1 MTEIPEALK
10 LDGKVAL
17 VTGAGRGIGRSA
29 ALIMAGMGADVAVV
43 SRTRS
48 ELDEVVASIE
58 KLGRRGLG
66 IESDLDRATAPA
78 RIIEDCIAHF
88 GRLDILV
95 NNVGMVIRK
104 RAEEILP
111 EDWDAILELNIK
123 ATAEMCRLALPHL
136 RRNPNA
142 AIVNMSSITGQVGTP
157 LRAAYAAT
165 KAAIL
170 GYTRVLAKELAPEGI
185 RVNAVQPGFIDTDFV
200 RPFLSNKPEQM
211 GDVLRHIPLGRMG
224 TPEEAAWPI
233 AFLASPAASYITGQS
248 IVTDGGWMLF

>member
-1 MTEIPEALK
+1 MTQIPEALK
-10 LDGKVAL
+10 LDGRVAL

-29 ALIMAGMGADVAVV
+29 ALIMAAMGADVAVV
-43 SRTRS
+43 SRTRG
-48 ELDEVVASIE
+48 ELDEVGAAIE
-58 KLGRRGLG
+58 NLGRRGLG
-66 IESDLDRATAPA
+66 IESDLATAGAPA

-95 NNVGMVIRK
+95 NNAGVVIRK

-111 EDWDAILELNIK
+111 EDWDVILELNIK

-136 RRNPNA
+136 RRHPNA
-142 AIVNMSSITGQVGTP
+142 AIVNMSSITGHVGTP

-200 RPFLSNKPEQM
+200 RPFLSNKPEQVA
-211 GDVLRHIPLGRMG
+211 DVLRHIPLDRMG
-224 TPEEAAWPI
+224 TADEAAWPI

-248 IVTDGGWMLF
+248 IVIDGGWMLF